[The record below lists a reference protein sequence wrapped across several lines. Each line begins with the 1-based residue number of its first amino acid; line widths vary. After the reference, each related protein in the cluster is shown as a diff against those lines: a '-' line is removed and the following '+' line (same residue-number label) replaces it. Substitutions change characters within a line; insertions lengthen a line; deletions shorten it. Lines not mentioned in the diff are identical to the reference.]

1 MNIALYG
8 NCQTRALFFYIKK
21 LQSKAQIKWL
31 CSDRFFDHSK
41 HEWAWGQHFHGQLV
55 ESIYE
60 VQKSINFIQQSDL
73 IIYQNIKPETSP
85 QLNQEIIKK
94 NAKTTA
100 KLINIG
106 SYYYDQTLGNPLD
119 GMIYREKLNP
129 PTISAV
135 QLIKNNS
142 RISSLHE
149 ANHPNSDYFIDLC
162 DSICSI
168 MNWQKFTLN
177 QRSELILNGYPFG

>member
-1 MNIALYG
+1 MNISLYG

-21 LQSKAQIKWL
+21 LQPNATIKWL
-31 CSDRFFDHSK
+31 CPDRFFDQQK
-41 HEWAWGQHFHGQLV
+41 HKWAWEQYFHGKLV

-73 IIYQNIKPETSP
+73 IIYQNIEPETSP

-94 NAKTTA
+94 NSKTTA
-100 KLINIG
+100 KLISIA
-106 SYYYDQTLGNPLD
+106 SYYYDQTTDKPLN
-119 GMIYREKLNP
+119 GMICREKVNR

-142 RISSLHE
+142 SISSLYE
-149 ANHPNSDYFIDLC
+149 ANHPSPHYFIDLC
-162 DSICSI
+162 GSICSI
-168 MNWQKFTLN
+168 MNWEKFMENDKKQLL
-177 QRSELILNGYPFG
+177 EEGYPFG